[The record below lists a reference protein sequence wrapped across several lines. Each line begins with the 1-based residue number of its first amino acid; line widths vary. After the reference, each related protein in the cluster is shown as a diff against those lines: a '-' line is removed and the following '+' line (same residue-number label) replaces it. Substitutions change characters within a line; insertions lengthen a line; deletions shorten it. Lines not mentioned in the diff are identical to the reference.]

1 MHFILEIEGVLKS
14 EFVNIMSVELA
25 RELLA
30 GFGMGI
36 QDTGEAEADATP
48 AAQPAQPEPSSGAG
62 GKLSQ
67 EEIERLM
74 GGGVS
79 TPAPEPA
86 AAPSSSGKMSQEE
99 IERLMAAC
107 PQPRR
112 GASSP
117 AAQAIAASPSR
128 FIKQPVYQPRC
139 RSRGH

>member
-1 MHFILEIEGVLKS
+1 
-14 EFVNIMSVELA
+14 
-25 RELLA
+25 
-30 GFGMGI
+30 MGI

-99 IERLMAAC
+99 IERLMGSMSAAPAPEPA
-107 PQPRR
+107 PQP
-112 GASSP
+112 
-117 AAQAIAASPSR
+117 AQAYQAASPSR
-128 FIKQPVYQPRC
+128 FISSLCISPRC
-139 RSRGH
+139 RSRGSLTASRSRCPISRRAESLGAEQKENLS

>member
-1 MHFILEIEGVLKS
+1 MLVAVHFILEIEGVLKS

-86 AAPSSSGKMSQEE
+86 AA
-99 IERLMAAC
+99 ER
-107 PQPRR
+107 
-112 GASSP
+112 
-117 AAQAIAASPSR
+117 
-128 FIKQPVYQPRC
+128 
-139 RSRGH
+139 